1 VNVSERDREAA
12 TTAGV
17 TVRSDGAGLEHPLGE
32 VRRQSLLAALTRHS
46 LEAPSL
52 DEFFRDAAGAVADG
66 LGVEIVGVF
75 ELMTDR
81 PELFL
86 RSGVG
91 WSDSAVGRAR
101 VAVGAKSQAG
111 YTLVAGRVISPDLE
125 SESRFAVDALLES
138 EGVRSGISVSVP
150 GRDRP
155 FGVLAA
161 HSRRRRQFHTKELEF
176 LRDVAYVIGEAIGRD
191 LKHTAERARTD
202 RLREAL
208 DAGSVG
214 VWEWSPQTDKVTW
227 SETLERI
234 HGREPGTF
242 GGTFHDFERDIHPED
257 RERVLGAVARAS
269 EKGED
274 FRVEYRS
281 VWPDGTVRWLEAK
294 GAAIRDASG
303 RVVGMAGVCLDV
315 DERARSARRRDAQ
328 YAITRALAEADT
340 LEEASARIVRAVCEC
355 LGWDLGGVWEVNR
368 EQGIMRSV
376 AMWRRPG
383 LEAASFE
390 ELTRSLA
397 FTRGLGLPGRVWADG
412 RPHWIPD
419 VVDDANFPRA
429 QAALEAGLHGAF
441 AFPILF
447 GGAVGGVVEF
457 FSRELREPDDDLL
470 AMVEAVGSQ
479 IGQFVQ
485 RKRLEREL
493 RLQKTLLEA
502 QSEAS
507 IDGIL
512 VVSRDLR
519 TIFFNRRFVELWQI
533 APSVVQA
540 EAALAAIRDRL
551 VDPDEFLEH
560 AAYLDA
566 HPAEES
572 RAEIELADGRV
583 FDRYSAPVQGD
594 DGTHYGRV
602 WFFRDISEQKRHEEN
617 LRFLAQA
624 SELLSESL
632 DYEET
637 LERVARLAVP
647 VVADWCVVDVLD
659 ELGELR
665 RVAVGHADPEKVRFG
680 RRLEGRYPGR
690 PDDPGGPARV
700 VQTGVPELAA
710 EIPEEFLDAVA
721 QDEEHLRMLRKLAL
735 CSYVSV
741 PLRGHRRVLGAITL
755 AYAESG
761 RRYDDKGLALAR
773 DLARHAA
780 LAIENSR
787 LYRERSHVANTLQRS
802 LLPPRLPAIPG
813 VEIAVR
819 FRPFADAIEIG
830 GDFYDV
836 FPVDDRIWAFAIG
849 DVCGKGPEAAALTG
863 LARHT
868 IRAAAMR
875 ERSPSAILAALN
887 EAILTQHGDESFCT
901 VACGFLERNDEGAHL
916 TIASGGHPLPFVLR
930 SDGATEEAAEVG
942 TLVGFFPSPTFAD
955 RPVEL
960 GAGDALVLY
969 TDGVTSGPVRED
981 GLEAVVRSCAGL
993 DADGIA
999 ERLEQ
1004 AVSEARSSQARD
1016 DVAILVLRA
1025 E

>member
-12 TTAGV
+12 TTAGG
-17 TVRSDGAGLEHPLGE
+17 TVRADGAGFEHPLSE
-32 VRRQSLLAALTRHS
+32 VRRQSMLAALTRHS
-46 LEAPSL
+46 LESPSL
-52 DEFFRDAAGAVADG
+52 DAFFRDAAGAVADG
-66 LGVEIVGVF
+66 LGVELVGIF
-75 ELMTDR
+75 ELVAGR
-81 PELFL
+81 PELLL

-91 WSDSAVGRAR
+91 WGDGAVGRAR

-111 YTLVAGRVISPDLE
+111 YTLVAGRVISVNLE
-125 SESRFAVDALLES
+125 AESRFAVDALLES

-176 LRDVAYVIGEAIGRD
+176 LRDVAYVVGEAIERD
-191 LKHTAERARTD
+191 LKETAVRAQTD

-208 DAGSVG
+208 EAGRVG
-214 VWEWSPQTDKVTW
+214 VWEWNPQAGTVTW

-234 HGREPGTF
+234 HGLEPGSF
-242 GGTFHDFERDIHPED
+242 GGTFEDFQRDVHPDD
-257 RERVLGAVARAS
+257 RERVLEAIERA
-269 EKGED
+269 KGGED
-274 FRVEYRS
+274 YHVEYRS
-281 VWPDGTVRWLEAK
+281 IWPDGSVHWLEAK

-303 RVVGMAGVCLDV
+303 RVVGIAGVCLDI

-340 LEEASARIVRAVCEC
+340 LEAAAPRIVRAVCEC
-355 LGWDLGGVWEVNR
+355 LGWDLGGVWEVDR
-368 EQGIMRSV
+368 EQGILRSV

-383 LEAASFE
+383 LKAASFE

-419 VVDDANFPRA
+419 VVLDMNFPRA
-429 QAALEAGLHGAF
+429 PAALDAELHGAF

-470 AMVEAVGSQ
+470 TMVEAVGSQ

-512 VVSRDLR
+512 VVSGDLR

-533 APSVVQA
+533 PPSVVQA
-540 EAALAAIRDRL
+540 EAALAAIRDKL

-566 HPAEES
+566 HPEEES
-572 RAEIELADGRV
+572 RAEVELADGRI

-602 WFFRDISEQKRHEEN
+602 WFFRDITEQKRHEES

-632 DYEET
+632 DYEAT
-637 LERVARLAVP
+637 LARVARLAVP
-647 VVADWCVVDVLD
+647 EVADWCVVDVLD
-659 ELGELR
+659 EHGDLR
-665 RVAVGHADPEKVRFG
+665 RVAVGHADPENVRLG
-680 RRLEGRYPGR
+680 RQLAERYPGR

-710 EIPEEFLDAVA
+710 EIPDEFLAAVA
-721 QDEEHLRMLRKLAL
+721 QDEEHLRILRRLAL
-735 CSYVSV
+735 SSYVSV
-741 PLRGHRRVLGAITL
+741 PLRGHRRVLGAVTL

-761 RRYDDKGLALAR
+761 RRYGEKGLALAR

-787 LYRERSHVANTLQRS
+787 LYRERSHVADTLQRS

-836 FPVDDRIWAFAIG
+836 FPVDDGIWAFAIG

-875 ERSPSAILAALN
+875 ERSPSAVLAALN

-901 VACGFLERNDEGAHL
+901 VACGFLERNEEGAHL

-960 GAGDALVLY
+960 GRGDALVLY
-969 TDGVTSGPVRED
+969 TDGVTSGRVRED

-993 DADGIA
+993 DAGGIA

-1004 AVSEARSSQARD
+1004 AVSEARSSQVRD